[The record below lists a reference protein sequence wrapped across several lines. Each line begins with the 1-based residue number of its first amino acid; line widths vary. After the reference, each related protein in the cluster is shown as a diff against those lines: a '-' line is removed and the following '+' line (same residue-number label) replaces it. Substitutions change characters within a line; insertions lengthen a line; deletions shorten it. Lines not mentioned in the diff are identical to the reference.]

1 MTSRP
6 RSPSS
11 AAKGVVFEDVDV
23 PGLTTVDGIA
33 EVSGN
38 HPSKGVGELPP
49 GSGIARAMYSGSA
62 SRSAD
67 ESNGDHHFGPRT
79 P

>member
-1 MTSRP
+1 MTSRS

-33 EVSGN
+33 EVSGTIRARESAN
-38 HPSKGVGELPP
+38 VPP